1 MEMEDD
7 VTKYLSSLA
16 AVAGIIALASGL
28 GAASAAE
35 HEVKM
40 LNKGATGVMVFE
52 PAYLKVQPGDTVIF
66 VPTDKGH
73 NAESIDGITP
83 DGASAF
89 KGEMNKPIS
98 VTFEAEGVYGYKCR
112 PHLPMGMVGLVE
124 VGDAAPNILAAKEA
138 KLPGKARQAMA
149 ALLSKAE
156 GKLAAAD

>member
-1 MEMEDD
+1 M
-7 VTKYLSSLA
+7 TKFMSSLA
-16 AVAGIIALASGL
+16 AAAATLALAAGL
-28 GAASAAE
+28 DAASAAE

-52 PAYLKVQPGDTVIF
+52 PAYLTVQPGDTVTF
-66 VPTDKGH
+66 VPTHKGH
-73 NAESIDGITP
+73 NAESIDGMTP

-98 VTFEAEGVYGYKCR
+98 VTFEAEGVYGFKCR

-124 VGDAAPNILAAKEA
+124 VGDAAPNIEAAKAA
-138 KLPGKARQAMA
+138 KLPSKARQAMA